1 MLKRAQ
7 SEAVSLA
14 VKLQS
19 YPHLWPQA
27 VSSNWN
33 KWLKWACSKGF
44 LRNVLKS
51 FITQEGIRVALLPLC
66 IERSQFRHLTRLR
79 PERLLGQMFLACHSR
94 KRPPKQTQNALERFS
109 FFFFLAW
116 KCPDATC
123 SPPED
128 MERERTGLLVRL
140 LPPDSDKH
148 HIYLVDSRA
157 ASRIPG

>member
-109 FFFFLAW
+109 FFFFFWLENALM
-116 KCPDATC
+116 PHV
-123 SPPED
+123 PPQKTW
-128 MERERTGLLVRL
+128 RGRGLGSWLDCY
-140 LPPDSDKH
+140 PPTQTS
-148 HIYLVDSRA
+148 IIS
-157 ASRIPG
+157 I